1 VPKEVD
7 FRDKIATVDQTGKRK
22 WLRPKQV
29 SGTWYRWRRMV
40 SYLLLIIL
48 IGTPFIKVD
57 GHPFML
63 FNIIDRKFILFGVPY
78 WPQDSEIFAIGLL
91 IIFVFIILFTAVFGR
106 LWCGWACPQTVFMEM
121 VFRRLEFWIEGDPVQ
136 QRKLDNMPWNGEKVI
151 KRGGKH
157 ILFYAIAFFIG
168 NIFLAYIIG
177 VDALWEIITDPP
189 AEHLSGLAAMALFS
203 FVFYWVYAFFREQV
217 CTLVCPYGRL
227 QSVLLDKNSIV
238 VSYDHVRGEPRRK
251 YNPNAD
257 MNKTGDCID
266 CRQCVKVCPTGI
278 DIRHGTQLECIN
290 CTACMDACD
299 TMMSGVK
306 RPKGLIRYASFNS
319 IENGVKKLIN
329 GRSIAY
335 TLVLFLLVTVFS
347 LLMNNRTDTETTILR
362 AAGTLPIKLDDGS
375 IRNLF
380 SLKIINKT
388 FNDVQ
393 VRIELEEPNGSSRM
407 VTGQWLKVAAGE
419 AAESALLVDLPRSI
433 LNEAKTPVRF
443 RVFNDDEVFEHVSST
458 FLAPPDIINRNR

>member
-1 VPKEVD
+1 
-7 FRDKIATVDQTGKRK
+7 
-22 WLRPKQV
+22 
-29 SGTWYRWRRMV
+29 
-40 SYLLLIIL
+40 
-48 IGTPFIKVD
+48 
-57 GHPFML
+57 
-63 FNIIDRKFILFGVPY
+63 
-78 WPQDSEIFAIGLL
+78 
-91 IIFVFIILFTAVFGR
+91 
-106 LWCGWACPQTVFMEM
+106 
-121 VFRRLEFWIEGDPVQ
+121 
-136 QRKLDNMPWNGEKVI
+136 
-151 KRGGKH
+151 
-157 ILFYAIAFFIG
+157 
-168 NIFLAYIIG
+168 
-177 VDALWEIITDPP
+177 
-189 AEHLSGLAAMALFS
+189 MALFS